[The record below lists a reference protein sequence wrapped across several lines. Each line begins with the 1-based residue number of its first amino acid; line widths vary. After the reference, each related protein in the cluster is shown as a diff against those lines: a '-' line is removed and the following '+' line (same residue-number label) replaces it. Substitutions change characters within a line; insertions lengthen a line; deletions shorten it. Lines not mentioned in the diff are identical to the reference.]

1 MLEKLRPVKS
11 PTEQLFVGTD
21 RYMYFVLSWD
31 ANKQQV
37 HTVKSFVDNTDK
49 TARDSLNQDRC
60 LIDPTY
66 QFMALQLYDGIVTV
80 IPLGKSRKKKE
91 ALDDGF
97 LGDPIPARISALYIR
112 STAFLR
118 PRNEHKKEPKLAFLY
133 EDIRQKVC
141 LSIRRLDFSAGTSG
155 ESGSADL
162 DEVLDTR
169 DDLDISANHLIPVP
183 APACVSS
190 SYYDYGTKRD

>member
-31 ANKQQV
+31 ADKQRV

-80 IPLGKSRKKKE
+80 IPLGRSRKKKE
-91 ALDDGF
+91 ALDDGS

-112 STAFLR
+112 STAFLHT
-118 PRNEHKKEPKLAFLY
+118 RNEHKKEPKLAFLY

-141 LSIRRLDFSAGTSG
+141 LSIRLLDFSAGTSG
-155 ESGSADL
+155 EGGTADL
-162 DEVLDTR
+162 DETLDAR
-169 DDLDISANHLIPVP
+169 DDLDLSANHLIPVP
-183 APACVSS
+183 APACMSPNH
-190 SYYDYGTKRD
+190 

>member
-1 MLEKLRPVKS
+1 MLEKLRSSKS

-31 ANKQQV
+31 ADKQQV

-80 IPLGKSRKKKE
+80 IPIGKSRKKKE
-91 ALDDGF
+91 SLDDGS
-97 LGDPIPARISALYIR
+97 LGDPIPARVSALYIR
-112 STAFLR
+112 STAFLY
-118 PRNEHKKEPKLAFLY
+118 PRNETKKEPKIAFLY

-141 LSIRRLDFSAGTSG
+141 LSVRLLDYSPGTSG
-155 ESGSADL
+155 EGGSVDL
-162 DEVLDTR
+162 EDILDSR
-169 DDLDISANHLIPVP
+169 DDLDFTANHLIPVP
-183 APACVSS
+183 APACVLSS
-190 SYYDYGTKRD
+190 REEADGD

>member
-1 MLEKLRPVKS
+1 MLEKLRPSKS

-21 RYMYFVLSWD
+21 RYAYFVLSWD
-31 ANKQQV
+31 ADDQRV
-37 HTVKSFVDNTDK
+37 HTVKSYVDNADK

-80 IPLGKSRKKKE
+80 IPIGKSRKKKE
-91 ALDDGF
+91 SMDDGS
-97 LGDPIPARISALYIR
+97 LGDPIPARISALFIR
-112 STAFLR
+112 STAFLHS
-118 PRNEHKKEPKLAFLY
+118 RNEQKKEPKVAFLY

-141 LSIRRLDFSAGTSG
+141 LSVRLLDFSPGTSG

-162 DEVLDTR
+162 EEILDAR
-169 DDLDISANHLIPVP
+169 DDLDLSANHLIPVP
-183 APACVSS
+183 APACV
-190 SYYDYGTKRD
+190 